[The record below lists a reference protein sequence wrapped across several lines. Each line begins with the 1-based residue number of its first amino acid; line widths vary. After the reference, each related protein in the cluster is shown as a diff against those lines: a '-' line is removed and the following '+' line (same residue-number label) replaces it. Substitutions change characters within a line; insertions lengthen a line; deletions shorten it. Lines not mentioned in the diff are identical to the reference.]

1 MALRPRLA
9 TGLPLSR
16 MKRQFC
22 TDLFRREKC
31 SFSSRSRGHPP
42 NCFDTTVGRMG
53 DAVKFGQGIS
63 LFLLR
68 LASCFCAKRG
78 PAFSPGGAADNN
90 LANGSAVGG
99 ESTTAAARQLRGAGT
114 AGACNPGAGVPDP
127 EPGLPGAGHP
137 GGHSV
142 PAADGAR
149 PRPGHSR
156 RSPADRRYARLA
168 PATAL
173 VGAPV
178 FHLNAVQKPK
188 YSGPAPARLRVPSR
202 RTRRSSPKAN
212 FQATEFGPALSTPA
226 NDRLANDGIS
236 S

>member
-1 MALRPRLA
+1 MACVAHPFGSLATRVGPMALRPRLA

-99 ESTTAAARQLRGAGT
+99 ESTTAAA
-114 AGACNPGAGVPDP
+114 
-127 EPGLPGAGHP
+127 
-137 GGHSV
+137 GGGGRR
-142 PAADGAR
+142 AAHCID
-149 PRPGHSR
+149 
-156 RSPADRRYARLA
+156 
-168 PATAL
+168 
-173 VGAPV
+173 
-178 FHLNAVQKPK
+178 AV
-188 YSGPAPARLRVPSR
+188 AVRSR
-202 RTRRSSPKAN
+202 RTSQTRTCTGLPLRDVARRHVR
-212 FQATEFGPALSTPA
+212 GILPALPRAGRQGSR
-226 NDRLANDGIS
+226 RLGADGQRGRAVLL
-236 S
+236 